1 LTGNKF
7 FFPEI
12 QPNMF
17 ALKHYPEQISGRE
30 LDIYLA
36 RGWYRMGQTIFTT
49 HFLCFEKTFYSAI
62 WIRQDLQGYTFRKSL
77 RKILR
82 KNDRQFEV
90 SYRPALINEERERL
104 YQVYRQDFPGVL
116 APTLLD
122 SLQDGGFSNIFDT
135 YEVSIYDEGK
145 LIGLSYFDI
154 GENAVASITGIYHPD
169 YQKHS
174 IGFYTMLKEIQF
186 CQDRGI
192 RYYYPGYVVPGYSRF
207 DYKARIGA
215 VDYYDLRRNDWFAY
229 EKLKKQHIPI
239 HQMELQLNELA
250 RLLRE
255 AGFAARIKYYPLFEA
270 NLFGYWHLPYFDYPI
285 LLLFRSHPSNKVY
298 DILIF
303 DPRTQLF
310 QLLRCNGI
318 EDFQFYFNEQ
328 FLNSFRGPRFFM
340 ELINVEQV
348 LLSSRSAEVM
358 SQSLK
363 KLAAR

>member
-1 LTGNKF
+1 MTSNKSI
-7 FFPEI
+7 FPEI

-17 ALKHYPEQISGRE
+17 ALKHYPEQISRRE

-62 WIRQDLQGYTFRKSL
+62 WIRQDLQNYTFRKSL

-90 SYRPALINEERERL
+90 KYRPALITEERERL
-104 YQVYRQDFPGVL
+104 YQKYRKKFPGVL

-122 SLQDGGFSNIFDT
+122 SLQDGGFVNIFQT
-135 YEVSIYDEGK
+135 YEVAIYDGDQ
-145 LIGLSYFDI
+145 LVGLSYFDL
-154 GENAVASITGIYHPD
+154 GEQAAASITGIYHPD

-186 CQDRGI
+186 CQDQNI
-192 RYYYPGYVVPGYSRF
+192 RYYYPGYLVPGYDRF

-215 VDYYDLRRNDWFAY
+215 VDYYDLSQQGWLPYR
-229 EKLKKQHIPI
+229 ELKKSQIPLK
-239 HQMELQLNELA
+239 QMEQQLNLLA
-250 RLLRE
+250 KLLRKE
-255 AGFAARIKYYPLFEA
+255 GFAAKIKYYPLFEA

-285 LLLFRSHPSNKVY
+285 MLLFRTHPFRKVY
-298 DILIF
+298 DILVF

-310 QLLRCNGI
+310 QLLRCNRI

-328 FLNSFRGPRFFM
+328 FLNSFQEERFFM

-348 LLSSRSAEVM
+348 LLSTKSAEVM

-363 KLAAR
+363 RLAAR